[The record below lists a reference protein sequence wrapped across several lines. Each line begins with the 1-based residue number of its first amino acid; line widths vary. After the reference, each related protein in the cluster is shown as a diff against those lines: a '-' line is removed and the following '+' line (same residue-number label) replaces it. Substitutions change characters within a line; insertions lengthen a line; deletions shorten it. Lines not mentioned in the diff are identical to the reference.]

1 MNPIGTKI
9 KEIRLKKGLS
19 QEELAETSQVSLR
32 TIQRIENNEN
42 EPRGKTMQFI
52 CESLGIPIEQLLDY
66 DKKEDLQFMMFFHLS
81 VLCGIAIPTGN
92 IILPLVLWLTKKD
105 KIQGLQKTGA
115 KLLSFQILWTCLSFL
130 LPVLYLVAGSQGL
143 FDFIEEQVSSILNLK
158 FAFYIN
164 FFFGS
169 INYIAA
175 VILAIAN
182 RKGKQITYPS
192 IIPMIQ

>member
-1 MNPIGTKI
+1 MNSIGTKI

-19 QEELAETSQVSLR
+19 QEELAEKSQMSLR

-42 EPRGKTMQFI
+42 EPRGKTMQLI
-52 CESLGIPIEQLLDY
+52 CESLGANIEELLDY
-66 DKKEDLQFMMFFHLS
+66 DKKEDLQFLMFFHLS

-105 KIQGLQKTGA
+105 KIQGLQKMGA
-115 KLLSFQILWTCLSFL
+115 KLLNFQILWTCLSFL
-130 LPVLYLVAGSQGL
+130 LPVLYLIAGSQGL
-143 FDFIEEQVSSILNLK
+143 FDFMGEQVSSILNLK

-164 FFFGS
+164 LFFGS

-182 RKGKQITYPS
+182 RNGKQITYPS

>member
-1 MNPIGTKI
+1 
-9 KEIRLKKGLS
+9 
-19 QEELAETSQVSLR
+19 
-32 TIQRIENNEN
+32 
-42 EPRGKTMQFI
+42 
-52 CESLGIPIEQLLDY
+52 
-66 DKKEDLQFMMFFHLS
+66 
-81 VLCGIAIPTGN
+81 
-92 IILPLVLWLTKKD
+92 
-105 KIQGLQKTGA
+105 
-115 KLLSFQILWTCLSFL
+115 LSFQILWTCLSFL

-143 FDFIEEQVSSILNLK
+143 LNFIEEQVSTIVNLK

>member
-1 MNPIGTKI
+1 MNPIGSKI
-9 KEIRLKKGLS
+9 KEIRLKKGMS
-19 QEELAETSQVSLR
+19 QEELAEKSQVSLR

-42 EPRGKTMQFI
+42 EPRGKTMQLI
-52 CESLGIPIEQLLDY
+52 CESLGIPIEELLDY
-66 DKKEDLQFMMFFHLS
+66 DKKEDLQFLMFFHLS

-105 KIQGLQKTGA
+105 KIQGLQKIGA

-143 FDFIEEQVSSILNLK
+143 FDLIEEQVSTILNLK
-158 FAFYIN
+158 FAFYMN

-182 RKGKQITYPS
+182 RKGKKITYPS
-192 IIPMIQ
+192 VIPMIQ

>member
-105 KIQGLQKTGA
+105 KIQGLQKIGA

>member
-9 KEIRLKKGLS
+9 KEIRLKKGMS

-42 EPRGKTMQFI
+42 EPRGKTMQLI
-52 CESLGIPIEQLLDY
+52 CESLGIPIEELLDY
-66 DKKEDLQFMMFFHLS
+66 DKKEDLQFLMFFHLS

-105 KIQGLQKTGA
+105 KIQGLQKIGA

-143 FDFIEEQVSSILNLK
+143 LNFIEEQVSTIVNLK